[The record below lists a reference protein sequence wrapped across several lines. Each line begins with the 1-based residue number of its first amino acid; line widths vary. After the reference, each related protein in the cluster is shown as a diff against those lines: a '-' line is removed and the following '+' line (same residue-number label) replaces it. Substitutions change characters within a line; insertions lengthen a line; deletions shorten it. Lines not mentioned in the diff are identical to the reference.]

1 MKKQLIFI
9 ILSFLCLAAQSVKA
23 DFRKADMD
31 GWNIKTNSALDL
43 SFLLEAGPAGKHGFL
58 RDNRKGGVE
67 FEHLPGVPQRFNGF
81 NTMLLHFNSTLKK
94 EKISELSQRIRR
106 SGYNCIRLNIP
117 YNSDF
122 KNARGE
128 VFLAPEKLDFMDYYI
143 AEMKR
148 NGIYIQFILG
158 IGSFGKE
165 TNKYAWIN
173 ISNLKLR
180 MFLGDPEVR
189 NFYRELN
196 TLLLNHINPY
206 TGIAYK
212 DDPVFLSME
221 CYNEQE
227 LGIERWQSAPP
238 ELRNEFLSRFK
249 AFRKTRTLRG
259 IQETEDAA
267 FTAFRMELETET
279 ILWFRK
285 VLRDIGWKGLI
296 TQYNYSKR
304 LAESAIR
311 FRESDL
317 LTFNTYF
324 CHPGGNWSNGT
335 GHILQHSSIGT
346 GALYMRNM
354 AGSRLNGRPF
364 LITEHNHCFWNPYQY
379 EDALLFPSYAS
390 FQNFSAV
397 FVHER
402 LSGLIPRN
410 PVLTPFAVDPNPVSR
425 ANELLN
431 ALIFLRRDAA
441 PARHQIQVSVS
452 ERFFHKNASG
462 AVSSN
467 QTLLSL
473 LCGFSIDFPDLQTRY
488 PKQRADYR
496 LPAADASGIFID
508 PWFSDVADSKN
519 NTFPLEGAI
528 AELRKNKI
536 LPEGNR
542 TDMRK
547 SVFESDT
554 GEILLKRQ
562 EKELILQTSRTEGIA
577 APAGTSKELS
587 VLSIGKLPCNA
598 TAAITSL
605 DGKPLEKSRHMLL
618 CLITRAI
625 NSGMEWKD
633 GGKRLKKLGTIP
645 VLLQTGRFSLT
656 LQRNDFSS
664 VTLYPLSI
672 NGIRRAPLLPSPN
685 GNGWKWIID
694 TATLPD
700 GTTPFFEIIRENKP

>member
-9 ILSFLCLAAQSVKA
+9 ILFYLCFAAQSAKA

-31 GWNIKTNSALDL
+31 GWDVKANSALDL
-43 SFLLEAGPAGKHGFL
+43 SFLLEPGPAGKHGFL

-81 NTMLLHFNSTLKK
+81 NTMLLHFSSTLKK
-94 EKISELSQRIRR
+94 EEIPELSRRIRR

-122 KNARGE
+122 KDASGR
-128 VFLAPEKLDFMDYYI
+128 VFFDPEKLDFMDRFI
-143 AEMKR
+143 AEMKQ

-189 NFYRELN
+189 DFYRDLN

-212 DDPVFLSME
+212 NDPVFLSME

-227 LGIERWQSAPP
+227 LGIERWKSAPP
-238 ELRNEFLSRFK
+238 ELQNEFRSRFK
-249 AFRKTRTLRG
+249 AFRKARTLRG
-259 IQETEDAA
+259 IQENEDAA
-267 FTAFRMELETET
+267 FTAFRMELEMET
-279 ILWFRK
+279 ILWYRK
-285 VLRDIGWKGLI
+285 VLRSIGWKGLI

-304 LAESAIR
+304 LSESSIR

-317 LTFNTYF
+317 ITFNTYF
-324 CHPGGNWSNGT
+324 CHPGGNWSDGT
-335 GHILQHSSIGT
+335 GHVLQHSSIGS

-354 AGSRLNGRPF
+354 AGTRLNGRPF

-379 EDALLFPSYAS
+379 EDALLFPAYAS

-402 LSGLIPRN
+402 LNGLIPRN

-452 ERFFHKNASG
+452 ERFFRRNASG
-462 AVSSN
+462 AVSSS

-473 LCGFSIDFPDLQTRY
+473 LCGFSIDFPGLQIRY
-488 PKQRADYR
+488 PKQGADYR
-496 LPAADASGIFID
+496 LPAANASGIFID
-508 PWFSDVADSKN
+508 PWFSDVTDSKN
-519 NTFPLEGAI
+519 NKFPLEGAV

-542 TDMRK
+542 TDPQK

-562 EKELILQTSRTEGIA
+562 EKELILRTLRTEGIA
-577 APAGTSKELS
+577 APAGSSEKLS
-587 VLSIGKLPCNA
+587 VLHIGRLPCDA

-605 DGKPLEKSRHMLL
+605 DGEPLEKSRHMLL

-633 GGKRLKKLGTIP
+633 GGKRLKKLGTAP
-645 VLLQTGRFSLT
+645 VLLQTGSFSLA

-672 NGIRRAPLLPSPN
+672 NGIRRSPLRPSPD
-685 GNGWKWIID
+685 GNGWQWNIN
-694 TATLPD
+694 TAALPD
-700 GTTPFFEIIRENKP
+700 GPTPFFEIIRENIP

>member
-9 ILSFLCLAAQSVKA
+9 IFSVLCLAAQPARA
-23 DFRKADMD
+23 DFRKADME
-31 GWNIKTNSALDL
+31 GWDVKAGSALDL
-43 SFLLEAGPAGKHGFL
+43 SCLLEAGPAGKHGFL

-67 FEHLPGVPQRFNGF
+67 FDHLPGVPQRFNGF

-94 EKISELSQRIRR
+94 EEIPELCRRIRR

-122 KNARGE
+122 KDASGR
-128 VFLAPEKLDFMDYYI
+128 VFFDPEKLDFMDRFL

-173 ISNLKLR
+173 INNLKLR
-180 MFLGDPEVR
+180 MFLGDSEVR
-189 NFYRELN
+189 DFYRDLN
-196 TLLLNHINPY
+196 TLLLNHVNPY
-206 TGIAYK
+206 TGLAYK
-212 DDPVFLSME
+212 NDPVFLSME

-238 ELRNEFLSRFK
+238 ELRNEFQSRFN
-249 AFRKTRTLRG
+249 AFRKARALRG
-259 IQETEDAA
+259 IRETEGVA
-267 FTAFRMELETET
+267 FTAFRMELEMET
-279 ILWFRK
+279 ILWYRN
-285 VLRDIGWKGLI
+285 VLRSIGWKGLI

-304 LAESAIR
+304 LAESVIR

-317 LTFNTYF
+317 ITFNTYF

-335 GHILQHSSIGT
+335 GHVLQHSSVGS
-346 GALYMRNM
+346 GALYMRSM

-379 EDALLFPSYAS
+379 EDALLFPAYAS
-390 FQNFSAV
+390 FQDFSAV

-402 LSGLIPRN
+402 LNGLIPRN

-431 ALIFLRRDAA
+431 ALIYLRRDVA
-441 PARHQIQVSVS
+441 PARHQIQISVS
-452 ERFFHKNASG
+452 DRFFRRNASG

-473 LCGFSIDFPDLQTRY
+473 LCGLSIDFADLQTRY
-488 PKQRADYR
+488 PTQRADWR

-508 PWFSDVADSKN
+508 PWFSDVTDSKN
-519 NTFPLEGAI
+519 NTFPLETAV

-536 LPEGNR
+536 I
-542 TDMRK
+542 
-547 SVFESDT
+547 V
-554 GEILLKRQ
+554 
-562 EKELILQTSRTEGIA
+562 EL
-577 APAGTSKELS
+577 
-587 VLSIGKLPCNA
+587 
-598 TAAITSL
+598 
-605 DGKPLEKSRHMLL
+605 H
-618 CLITRAI
+618 
-625 NSGMEWKD
+625 
-633 GGKRLKKLGTIP
+633 
-645 VLLQTGRFSLT
+645 
-656 LQRNDFSS
+656 
-664 VTLYPLSI
+664 
-672 NGIRRAPLLPSPN
+672 
-685 GNGWKWIID
+685 
-694 TATLPD
+694 
-700 GTTPFFEIIRENKP
+700 